1 VTIKHNVTAIQR
13 LLAEHPDGLTI
24 SEIADLSGL
33 DIQVLHNATRYMRDV
48 YVDRWVLNKLKN
60 QWVMVYCL
68 MVKPATPPR
77 PTIKPS
83 AYLREQV
90 AA

>member
-1 VTIKHNVTAIQR
+1 MTIKHNVHAIQR

-24 SEIADLSGL
+24 AEIAELSG
-33 DIQVLHNATRYMRDV
+33 IEVQVLHNAARYMRDV
-48 YVDRWVLNKLKN
+48 YVDRWVLNKHGT

-68 MVKPATPPR
+68 LVAPPIPPR

-83 AYLREQV
+83 AYLRAV
-90 AA
+90 A